1 MLRSARDSAWD
12 RGHYITCVDAE
23 GVLRGGRVMAKR
35 GRRSGLASLPTA
47 AIERELRRRARRVLV
62 LERRRDR
69 IADKLAAMD
78 AQIRAMGGSSN
89 GRMISGRKRPRNE
102 TNLAEA
108 LAKVLKGKTMS
119 VTEVAGA
126 VQRAGYRTS
135 AANFR
140 VIVNQ
145 NLIKHRDL
153 FKKVGRGQYT
163 AA

>member
-1 MLRSARDSAWD
+1 
-12 RGHYITCVDAE
+12 
-23 GVLRGGRVMAKR
+23 MAKR
-35 GRRSGLASLPTA
+35 GRRSGLSNLPTA
-47 AIERELRRRARRVLV
+47 AIQRELRRRARRVLV

-69 IADKLAAMD
+69 IAEKLAAMD
-78 AQIRAMGGSSN
+78 QMIRDMGGSVN
-89 GRMISGRKRPRNE
+89 GYHVGAGRKRPRNE

-153 FKKVGRGQYT
+153 FKKMGRGQYT